1 MHHYSILLCILCGV
15 LWSFCITLKKF
26 YLLKKFKAYQLMFL
40 RPIWFAFF
48 SLLLV
53 LTMDGNFN
61 FVNTVTG
68 KDLGV
73 LALAVFLNVIT
84 LVLFFTLLSSNKTGY
99 TISITHP
106 VFIVSSTLLAYI
118 FFNETLNW
126 KQLMGIPFIIF
137 GIVILKHFKK

>member
-1 MHHYSILLCILCGV
+1 MHHYSILLCILCGF
-15 LWSFCITLKKF
+15 LWSICITLEKA
-26 YLLKKFKAYQLMFL
+26 YLLTKFKSYQLMFL

-61 FVNTVTG
+61 FINKVTK
-68 KDLGV
+68 KDLGIMS
-73 LALAVFLNVIT
+73 LSVFLNVIT

-118 FFNETLNW
+118 FLNETLNW
-126 KQLMGIPFIIF
+126 KQLIGIPFIIL
-137 GIVILKHFKK
+137 GIFILKHFKK

>member
-15 LWSFCITLKKF
+15 LWSFCITLEKF

-126 KQLMGIPFIIF
+126 KQLMGIPFIIL

>member
-1 MHHYSILLCILCGV
+1 MHHYSILLCILCGI
-15 LWSFCITLKKF
+15 LWSICITIEKF
-26 YLLKKFKAYQLMFL
+26 YLLKKFKPYQLMFL

-84 LVLFFTLLSSNKTGY
+84 LVLFFTLLSNNKTGY

-106 VFIVSSTLLAYI
+106 VFIVVSTLLAYI
-118 FFNETLNW
+118 FYNETLNW
-126 KQLMGIPFIIF
+126 KQLMGIPFIIL
-137 GIVILKHFKK
+137 GIFILKSFKK

>member
-1 MHHYSILLCILCGV
+1 
-15 LWSFCITLKKF
+15 
-26 YLLKKFKAYQLMFL
+26 MFL

-84 LVLFFTLLSSNKTGY
+84 LVLFFTLLSDNKTGY

-106 VFIVSSTLLAYI
+106 VFIVASTILAYI
-118 FFNETLNW
+118 FYNETLNW
-126 KQLMGIPFIIF
+126 KQLMGIPFIIL